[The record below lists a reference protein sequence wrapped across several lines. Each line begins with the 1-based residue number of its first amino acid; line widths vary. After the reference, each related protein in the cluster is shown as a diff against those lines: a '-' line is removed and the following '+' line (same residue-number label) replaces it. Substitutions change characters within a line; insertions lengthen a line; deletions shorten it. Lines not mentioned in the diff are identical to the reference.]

1 MTKADIVNEVA
12 QATGIA
18 VPDTAA
24 AVNALLETI
33 SQALVDGHRIELRG
47 FGIFETV
54 LRAPRTARNL
64 RTGSRVKIPSR
75 RVARFRPAK
84 GFRSLCADRDLSRG
98 GAE

>member
-18 VPDTAA
+18 VPDAAA

-47 FGIFETV
+47 FGTFETV
-54 LRAPRTARNL
+54 LRAPRTAYNRW
-64 RTGSRVKIPSR
+64 TGSKVKMPSR
-75 RVARFRPAK
+75 RVPRFRPGK
-84 GFRSLCADRDLSRG
+84 GFRSLVAEKDLSG
-98 GAE
+98 VGTE

>member
-12 QATGIA
+12 NATGIA

-54 LRAPRTARNL
+54 LRAPRTARNP
-64 RTGSRVKIPSR
+64 RTGSPVKIPSR
-75 RVARFRPAK
+75 RVPRLRLAKRFK
-84 GFRSLCADRDLSRG
+84 ILGDRDLSG
-98 GAE
+98 GGTE